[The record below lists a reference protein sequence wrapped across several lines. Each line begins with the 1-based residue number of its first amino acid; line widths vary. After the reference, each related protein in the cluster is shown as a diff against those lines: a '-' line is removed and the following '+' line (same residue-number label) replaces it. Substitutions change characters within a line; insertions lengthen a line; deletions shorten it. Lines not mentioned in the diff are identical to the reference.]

1 MKITLVGLCMA
12 SLQVMTSYGI
22 QVHRAEDVLD
32 QMNDETLI
40 QLANESDA
48 EFCGMM
54 GMGCGGCHCNP
65 CQHCK
70 TPRIWG
76 GGNAPQHVHYHIP
89 PCTPPKKSSKKPKA
103 PAAGAAP
110 KPAAPAPKK

>member
-22 QVHRAEDVLD
+22 QVHQAEDILD
-32 QMNDETLI
+32 QMNDDTLI
-40 QLANESDA
+40 QIANESDA

-54 GMGCGGCHCNP
+54 GMGCGGCNP
-65 CQHCK
+65 CNHCK
-70 TPRIWG
+70 TPKIWG

-89 PCTPPKKSSKKPKA
+89 PCTHPKKSSKKSKTA
-103 PAAGAAP
+103 TGAAAGSAA
-110 KPAAPAPKK
+110 KTAAKKK